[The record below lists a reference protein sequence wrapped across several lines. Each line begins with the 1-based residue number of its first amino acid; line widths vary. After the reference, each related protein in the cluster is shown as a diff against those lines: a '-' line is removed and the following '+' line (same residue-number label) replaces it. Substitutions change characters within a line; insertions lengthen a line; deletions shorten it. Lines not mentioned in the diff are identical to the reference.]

1 MLALS
6 MNDSKQILDWDNMVK
21 KRSSKNLGEKKH
33 KPLI

>member
-21 KRSSKNLGEKKH
+21 KSSKNLGKKKH